1 MLESMIKVLLKIIK
15 NKKFTKFSAI
25 VTLLVMSFMVSNTD
39 SSLVQTI
46 VYITE
51 YNLVRLILLIIAT
64 FLLSVNI
71 QLGLLFVIFVA
82 VLVNIPKIRNE
93 NFANIPNMV
102 DKGNI
107 LKYNKNFKEPKEL
120 KNEKEKEEFNKKNE
134 DNKKTEEE
142 KNKEDK
148 KKRKKKRKGYAVS
161 EDYYHEKRGINK
173 EDAEKT
179 NVEEVN
185 LDEGEEDDTIERE
198 LKKKFTN
205 DLRKLEEYD
214 SSTSES
220 SNSESSD
227 SSTDSSDSERELEE
241 VSMNKARDHMLKKLR
256 NGIKKRYIH
265 D

>member
-15 NKKFTKFSAI
+15 NKKFTKFAAI
-25 VTLLVMSFMVSNTD
+25 ITLLIMAFMVSNSE

-46 VYITE
+46 VYITQ
-51 YNLVRLILLIIAT
+51 YNLVRVILLIIAT

-82 VLVNIPKIRNE
+82 VIINIPKIRNE
-93 NFANIPNMV
+93 NFSNIPNMV
-102 DKGNI
+102 DKGSI
-107 LKYNKNFKEPKEL
+107 IKYNKNFKEPKDL
-120 KNEKEKEEFNKKNE
+120 KTKKEKQKNE
-134 DNKKTEEE
+134 DEKENKDE
-142 KNKEDK
+142 KDEKDK
-148 KKRKKKRKGYAVS
+148 KKDKKRIRKKGFAIS

-173 EDAEKT
+173 EDSEKN

-185 LDEGEEDDTIERE
+185 LDNDEDDTIEKE

-205 DLRKLEEYD
+205 DLRKLEEFD
-214 SSTSES
+214 SSS
-220 SNSESSD
+220 SDSSDSESSD
-227 SSTDSSDSERELEE
+227 SSTDSSDSEKELEE